1 MGEENKH
8 QWAGYWIGLDILER
22 LSDGGTGL
30 TSAEVAAILGV
41 RSVKG
46 IGQALSRT
54 RHSLSQAGIRFDEA
68 VRRRIVSGRT
78 EWSPG
83 PRIRQA
89 RHVLEHTCRVWTG
102 GQGLGGVPVED
113 VGLGYRGPVLV
124 LRALI
129 SSGTVYRIDG
139 GMAELDAILDDE
151 WFEIDEGKLWSMG
164 EVFIDRIEGGRDG
177 SSQPV
182 PEGYGENGIW
192 VRGVHDHADPH
203 VAGAIGT
210 GRYPSMLA
218 WIGDAKWI
226 ERRIAL
232 ADAVQQVE
240 KVRAGR
246 TFWDDERPEGW
257 RKVHGEKRFRYV
269 RWVATARNDNGP
281 YHAPPLRMRLRCWY
295 ELVISNAKGQRI
307 VLREEGLRGDA
318 GRTSARAIDRWR
330 KTQAEHRDEL
340 VAVGEFRI
348 AKRQPRPMPPE

>member
-22 LSDGGTGL
+22 LADGGTGL

-46 IGQALSRT
+46 IGRALSRT

-68 VRRRIVSGRT
+68 VRRRVVRGRT
-78 EWSPG
+78 EWSAG

-89 RHVLEHTCRVWTG
+89 RHVLEHERRVWTG
-102 GQGLGGVPVED
+102 GQGLDGVPVED
-113 VGLGYRGPVLV
+113 VGVEYRDPVLV

-139 GMAELDAILDDE
+139 GMAELDAGLDDE
-151 WFEIDEGKLWSMG
+151 WFERDEGELWSMG

-177 SSQPV
+177 ISQPV

-192 VRGVHDHADPH
+192 IRGGHDHADPR

-246 TFWDDERPEGW
+246 MFWDVERREGW
-257 RKVHGEKRFRYV
+257 REVDTEMRFRYV
-269 RWVATARNDNGP
+269 RWVATARNRNGP
-281 YHAPPLRMRLRCWY
+281 YHAPPLRMRLRAWY
-295 ELVISNAKGQRI
+295 EIVISNAKGKRI

-318 GRTSARAIDRWR
+318 GRTSARAVDRWR
-330 KTQAEHRDEL
+330 RTQAEHRNEL
-340 VAVGEFRI
+340 VALREFRI
-348 AKRQPRPMPPE
+348 ANRQPRPMPPE